1 MTLRLAI
8 ALALTLG
15 TSAAWAGQACPRMQ
29 QHQAYL
35 ALLEETGSTAP
46 AEAATTGETAE
57 SEADAT
63 EADEQVN

>member
-1 MTLRLAI
+1 MMVRLAF

-46 AEAATTGETAE
+46 AETVKAE
-57 SEADAT
+57 EPVEADASAT
-63 EADEQVN
+63 ESEDLVN

>member
-1 MTLRLAI
+1 MLRLAI
-8 ALALTLG
+8 VLALTLG

-46 AEAATTGETAE
+46 AETAKVE
-57 SEADAT
+57 EPAGADASAV
-63 EADEQVN
+63 EADELVN